1 MDYGLQSRV
10 PTDGATRDPAYGRA
24 VQSKKT
30 DITGPVV
37 VVGYD
42 GSSTSRAAVEHA
54 ARQAGPQ
61 GKIYVVHSYA
71 PPPDWLGF
79 PNYQRVLDDHRA
91 RGQATL
97 DGLTMSDDPLLET
110 KFETE
115 LLDSPPAE
123 AITKVAETRGADEI
137 VIGSRGLGRVRSAL
151 GSVSQ
156 EVLHRA
162 TIPVVVIPHVDEP
175 RMK

>member
-1 MDYGLQSRV
+1 MNYGFRSRV
-10 PTDGATRDPAYGRA
+10 RPDGAAGDPAYGHA
-24 VQSKKT
+24 MPSKKN
-30 DITGPVV
+30 DNKGPVV

-42 GSSTSRAAVEHA
+42 GTATSRAAVDHA
-54 ARQAGPQ
+54 ARKAGRQ
-61 GKIYVVHSYA
+61 GMVYVVHSYG
-71 PPPDWLGF
+71 PPPDWLRF
-79 PNYQRVLDDHRA
+79 PNYQRVLDDHRS
-91 RGQATL
+91 RGEATL
-97 DGLTMSDDPLLET
+97 DALAITDDPLLAT
-110 KFETE
+110 NFETE

-162 TIPVVVIPHVDEP
+162 AVPVVVIPHVSGQQ
-175 RMK
+175 

>member
-1 MDYGLQSRV
+1 M
-10 PTDGATRDPAYGRA
+10 P
-24 VQSKKT
+24 SKKT
-30 DITGPVV
+30 SNEGPVI

-42 GSSTSRAAVEHA
+42 GSSTSRAAVERDRRDRRDSG
-54 ARQAGPQ
+54 ARSTWF
-61 GKIYVVHSYA
+61 ISYA
-71 PPPDWLGF
+71 PPPGWLGF

-97 DGLTMSDDPLLET
+97 DALTMTDDPLLAT
-110 KFETE
+110 DFETE
-115 LLDSPPAE
+115 LLDSPPGE
-123 AITKVAETRGADEI
+123 AITKVAETRGADAI

-162 TIPVVVIPHVDEP
+162 TVPVVVIPHVDEQQ
-175 RMK
+175 

>member
-1 MDYGLQSRV
+1 M
-10 PTDGATRDPAYGRA
+10 P
-24 VQSKKT
+24 SKKT
-30 DITGPVV
+30 KDKGPVI

-42 GSSTSRAAVEHA
+42 GSSTSRAAVDHA
-54 ARQAGPQ
+54 ARQAGRR
-61 GKIYVVHSYA
+61 GKVYVVHSYR

-79 PNYQRVLDDHRA
+79 PNYQGVLDDHRA
-91 RGQATL
+91 RGKATL
-97 DGLTMSDDPLLET
+97 DALTMTDDPLLAT
-110 KFETE
+110 NFETE
-115 LLDSPPAE
+115 LLDSPQAE

-162 TIPVVVIPHVDEP
+162 TVPVVVIPHVAGQ
-175 RMK
+175 R